1 MIVAVALLLSV
12 STGYAKGNNNFKTFT
27 SYKSFNSFKRF
38 DFSSWTE
45 SYEGDRHS
53 NRRGR
58 GHYRHWGKGYGHHKD
73 DRHSHD

>member
-1 MIVAVALLLSV
+1 LLSV
-12 STGYAKGNNNFKTFT
+12 STGYAKNDKNNKGFGNFKTFT
-27 SYKSFNSFKRF
+27 SFS
-38 DFSSWTE
+38 DFSNWTNTE

-73 DRHSHD
+73 RHSHD